1 MTNFKAQ
8 MSNQA
13 QRPHD
18 KIKILTFRLATN
30 KKLKIGGQKIGST

>member
-13 QRPHD
+13 QRPNV
-18 KIKILTFRLATN
+18 KIWILDFEIDLSF
-30 KKLKIGGQKIGST
+30 GF

>member
-18 KIKILTFRLATN
+18 TIKILTFRLATN

>member
-13 QRPHD
+13 QRPND
-18 KIKILTFRLATN
+18 KIKILTLRLATN
-30 KKLKIGGQKIGST
+30 KKPKIGGQKIGSP